1 MKISDILIESQQIDE
16 APVGMLKRAG
26 LGIASKLGSNK
37 AAGALDTGKIA
48 NGLKKAYDRYLGQ
61 TGQKPDSDS
70 IIAFLQSNGL
80 PTDAAEKT
88 IQQAGVASGA
98 AFAPAKDMKTTLGI
112 GKKATGP
119 MATPNPK
126 APAEPTG
133 NIDTGVEPKST
144 TAQNRTEPKMGAEP
158 VDYDKPA
165 YQRKGIPEPK
175 FMTPQQVLKSKLK
188 GGKGLAKTTG
198 GGFGAAVKA
207 GKAKGLNMSLDNNGN
222 PVMEVELKS
231 STVDKIILAAVQDS
245 VKQGLGQQLSSVAGG
260 NVSTAGGAAGGG
272 SADSGSDQPGMVG
285 KFAQGFKQGMQG
297 TAGREKPG
305 TADPEAKKTGSLN
318 MSQILQMFP
327 EVDPNKLKQAVNLVL
342 SGQKLNQ
349 QQLGVLG
356 QVMGELV
363 KMDAQK
369 TVKVMNIL
377 KRVSA

>member
-1 MKISDILIESQQIDE
+1 MKITDILIERKIDE

-26 LGIASKLGSNK
+26 LGIASKLGSDK
-37 AAGALDTGKIA
+37 AKGALDTAGMA
-48 NGLKKAYDRYLGQ
+48 NGLKKAYNYYLGQ
-61 TGQKPDSDS
+61 TGQKPNSDS
-70 IIAFLQSNGL
+70 IVAFLQSNGL
-80 PTDAAEKT
+80 PTDAAEKA
-88 IQQAGVASGA
+88 IQQAGIASGV

-112 GKKATGP
+112 GKKASGP

-126 APAEPTG
+126 APTEPTG
-133 NIDTGVEPKST
+133 KIDPNVAPKSDA
-144 TAQNRTEPKMGAEP
+144 AQNRTEPKMGAEP
-158 VDYDKPA
+158 VDYDTPA
-165 YQRKGIPEPK
+165 YQRKGVPEPK

-222 PVMEVELKS
+222 PVMEVDLKS
-231 STVDKIILAAVQDS
+231 STVDKILLATIQQAKMQGMGQQLAAV
-245 VKQGLGQQLSSVAGG
+245 AGG
-260 NVSTAGGAAGGG
+260 DVNTSGSSGG
-272 SADSGSDQPGMVG
+272 SADTGNDQPGVFG

-327 EVDPNKLKQAVNLVL
+327 EVDPNKLKQAMNLVL

-363 KMDAQK
+363 KMDAQQ